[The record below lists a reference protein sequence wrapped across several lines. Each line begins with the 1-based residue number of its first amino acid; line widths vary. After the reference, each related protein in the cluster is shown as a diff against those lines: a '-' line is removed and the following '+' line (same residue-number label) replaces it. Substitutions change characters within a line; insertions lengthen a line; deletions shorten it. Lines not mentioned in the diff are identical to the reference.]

1 MNPREEGRADW
12 RPSGWPSRQDQ
23 AAWRVQYRD
32 LARGRP
38 PAAAIERVGP
48 GDESVWDFP
57 RPPALTREHRPIE
70 VVFAGR
76 VLAHTDRALRV
87 AETAG
92 APVYFLPMDD
102 VDGTMLRPADRW
114 SFCEWKGVA
123 RYWDVASGDRTAPAA
138 AFDYPEPAP
147 EFAEISGHVALYCAP
162 MDRVRVGDAIATPQ
176 PGEFYAGWVTP
187 WIKGPF
193 KGDLGTEGW

>member
-1 MNPREEGRADW
+1 MKADENGQPDW
-12 RPSGWPSRQDQ
+12 RPSGWPGAADQ
-23 AAWRVQYRD
+23 AAWRAQYRA

-38 PAAAIERVGP
+38 SESAIEPVGP
-48 GDESVWDFP
+48 GEESVWDFP
-57 RPPALTREHRPIE
+57 RPPALSREPRPIE
-70 VVFAGR
+70 LVFAGR
-76 VLAHTDRALRV
+76 VLARTDRALRV

-123 RYWDVASGDRTAPAA
+123 RYWDVVSGDRTAGAA
-138 AFDYPEPAP
+138 AFDYPEPAA
-147 EFAEISGHVALYCAP
+147 EFAAIRAHVAFYCAP
-162 MDRVRVGDAIATPQ
+162 MDHVRVGDAIAAPQ
-176 PGEFYAGWVTP
+176 PGGFYAGWVTP

-193 KGDLGTEGW
+193 KGDPGTDGW